1 MIGLF
6 LYHLNRISMRN
17 ILNEIQ
23 QSKYFLLFVFLFG
36 YAQSIQI
43 RLLVRKKIDWYIFT
57 PEAAVLSFISA
68 GILFFVMYFFIK
80 HWQKSD
86 TFSTGEALKI
96 FSISMLVYLSV
107 MKILGLCISLAFDT
121 FERNFNQ
128 ETLILSTLS
137 EIMDTF
143 IYGSFF
149 LAFYYY
155 KKNKKKQKQIE
166 EYNQAFSETKINQ
179 LKSQLNPHFL
189 FNNLNVLDQLI
200 EEDKYKASD
209 FLNEF
214 AEIYRYVLQ
223 VSDKSLISIDEE
235 ISFAKKYF
243 GLMQHK
249 YGNAYLLEIQNQ
261 SIEGNIIPL
270 TLQLL
275 LENAIQHNL
284 GTEKNP
290 VLIRIYADQTL
301 LVSNNTIVKRK
312 TKSTSGRALKNLK
325 QQYALLA
332 NKQFE
337 IIHTEN
343 EFSVT
348 LPIIP

>member
-1 MIGLF
+1 MK
-6 LYHLNRISMRN
+6 N
-17 ILNEIQ
+17 ILNEIRQ
-23 QSKYFLLFVFLFG
+23 NKYFLLFVFLFG

-43 RLLVRKKIDWYIFT
+43 RLLVRKTLDWYIFT
-57 PEAAVLSFISA
+57 PEAAILSFISA
-68 GILFFVMYFFIK
+68 GILFFVMEFFMK

-96 FSISMLVYLSV
+96 FSTSMLVYLAV
-107 MKILGLCISLAFDT
+107 MKLLGLCISLAFNT

-155 KKNKKKQKQIE
+155 QKNKRKQKQID
-166 EYNQAFSETKINQ
+166 EYNQAFSEAKISQ

-200 EEDKYKASD
+200 NEDQYKASD

-214 AEIYRYVLQ
+214 ADIYRYVLQ

-243 GLMQHK
+243 NLMQHK
-249 YGNAYLLEIQNQ
+249 YGNAYLLEIQNLN
-261 SIEGNIIPL
+261 IRGHIIPL

-290 VLIRIYADQTL
+290 VLITISADSSL
-301 LVSNNTIVKRK
+301 VVSNNTVIKRN
-312 TKSTSGRALKNLK
+312 TKSTSGRALNNLR

-332 NKQFE
+332 GTQFE
-337 IIHTEN
+337 IVHTEN

>member
-1 MIGLF
+1 MK
-6 LYHLNRISMRN
+6 N
-17 ILNEIQ
+17 ILNEIRQ
-23 QSKYFLLFVFLFG
+23 NKYFLLFVFLFG

-43 RLLVRKKIDWYIFT
+43 RLLVRKTLDWYIFT

-68 GILFFVMYFFIK
+68 GILFFVMEFFMK

-86 TFSTGEALKI
+86 TFSTSEALKI
-96 FSISMLVYLSV
+96 FSTSMLVYLAV
-107 MKILGLCISLAFDT
+107 MKLLGLCISLAFNT

-155 KKNKKKQKQIE
+155 QKNKRKQKQID
-166 EYNQAFSETKINQ
+166 EYNQAFSEAKISQ

-200 EEDKYKASD
+200 NEDPYKASD

-214 AEIYRYVLQ
+214 ADIYRYVLQ

-243 GLMQHK
+243 NLMQHK
-249 YGNAYLLEIQNQ
+249 YGNAYLLEIQNLN
-261 SIEGNIIPL
+261 IRGHIIPL

-290 VLIRIYADQTL
+290 VLITISADSSL
-301 LVSNNTIVKRK
+301 VVSNNTVIKRN
-312 TKSTSGRALKNLK
+312 TKSTSGRALNNLR

-332 NKQFE
+332 GTQFE
-337 IIHTEN
+337 IVHTEN

>member
-1 MIGLF
+1 MK
-6 LYHLNRISMRN
+6 N
-17 ILNEIQ
+17 ILNEIR

-43 RLLVRKKIDWYIFT
+43 RLLVRKTLDWYIFT

-68 GILFFVMYFFIK
+68 GILFFVMEFFMK

-96 FSISMLVYLSV
+96 FSTSMLVYLAV
-107 MKILGLCISLAFDT
+107 MKLLGLCISLAFNT

-155 KKNKKKQKQIE
+155 QKNKRKQKQID
-166 EYNQAFSETKINQ
+166 EYNQAFSEAKISQ

-200 EEDKYKASD
+200 NEDQYKASD

-243 GLMQHK
+243 NLMQHK
-249 YGNAYLLEIQNQ
+249 YGNAYLLEIQNLNTRGQ
-261 SIEGNIIPL
+261 IIPL

-290 VLIRIYADQTL
+290 VLITISADSSL
-301 LVSNNTIVKRK
+301 VVSNNTVIKRN
-312 TKSTSGRALKNLK
+312 TKSTSGRALNNLR

-332 NKQFE
+332 GTQFE
-337 IIHTEN
+337 IVHTEN

>member
-1 MIGLF
+1 MK
-6 LYHLNRISMRN
+6 N
-17 ILNEIQ
+17 ILNEIRQ
-23 QSKYFLLFVFLFG
+23 NRYFLFFVFLFG

-43 RLLVRKKIDWYIFT
+43 RLLVRKTLDWYIFT

-68 GILFFVMYFFIK
+68 GILFFVMHFFMK

-96 FSISMLVYLSV
+96 FSTSMLVYLAV
-107 MKILGLCISLAFDT
+107 MKLLGLLIALAFDT

-128 ETLILSTLS
+128 ETLMLSTLP

-155 KKNKKKQKQIE
+155 QKNKKKQKQID
-166 EYNQAFSETKINQ
+166 EYNQAFSETKISQ

-200 EEDKYKASD
+200 NEDQYKASD

-223 VSDKSLISIDEE
+223 VSDKSLISINEE

-243 GLMQHK
+243 NLMQHK
-249 YGNAYLLEIQNQ
+249 YGNAYLLEIQNPD
-261 SIEGNIIPL
+261 IKGHIIPL

-290 VLIRIYADQTL
+290 VLITISADSSL
-301 LVSNNTIVKRK
+301 VVSNNTVIKRN
-312 TKSTSGRALKNLK
+312 TKSTSGRALNNLR

-332 NKQFE
+332 SKQFE
-337 IIHTEN
+337 IVHTEN

>member
-1 MIGLF
+1 MK
-6 LYHLNRISMRN
+6 N
-17 ILNEIQ
+17 ILNEIR

-43 RLLVRKKIDWYIFT
+43 RLLVRKTLDWYIFT

-68 GILFFVMYFFIK
+68 GILFFVMHFFMK

-96 FSISMLVYLSV
+96 FSTSMLVYLAV
-107 MKILGLCISLAFDT
+107 MKLLGLCISLAFGT

-155 KKNKKKQKQIE
+155 QKNKRKQKQIDD
-166 EYNQAFSETKINQ
+166 YNQAFSEAKISQ

-200 EEDKYKASD
+200 NEDQYKASD

-214 AEIYRYVLQ
+214 ADIYRYVLQ

-243 GLMQHK
+243 NLMRHK
-249 YGNAYLLEIQNQ
+249 YGNAYLLEIQNLN
-261 SIEGNIIPL
+261 IRGHIIPL

-290 VLIRIYADQTL
+290 VLITISADSSL
-301 LVSNNTIVKRK
+301 VVSNNTIIKRN
-312 TKSTSGRALKNLK
+312 TKSISGRALNNLR

-332 NKQFE
+332 GIQFE
-337 IIHTEN
+337 IIRTEN

>member
-1 MIGLF
+1 M
-6 LYHLNRISMRN
+6 
-17 ILNEIQ
+17 LNEIR
-23 QSKYFLLFVFLFG
+23 QSKYFLFFVFLFG

-43 RLLVRKKIDWYIFT
+43 RLLVRKTLDWYIFT

-68 GILFFVMYFFIK
+68 GILFFVMHFFMK

-96 FSISMLVYLSV
+96 FSTSMLVYLAV
-107 MKILGLCISLAFDT
+107 MKLLGLCISLAFNT
-121 FERNFNQ
+121 LERNFNQ

-137 EIMDTF
+137 ETMDTF

-155 KKNKKKQKQIE
+155 QKNKRKQKQID
-166 EYNQAFSETKINQ
+166 EYNQAFSEAKISQ

-200 EEDKYKASD
+200 NEDQYKASD

-214 AEIYRYVLQ
+214 ADIYRYVLQ

-243 GLMQHK
+243 NLMQHK
-249 YGNAYLLEIQNQ
+249 YGNAYLLEIQNLNTRGQ
-261 SIEGNIIPL
+261 IIPL

-290 VLIRIYADQTL
+290 VLITISVDSSL
-301 LVSNNTIVKRK
+301 VVSNNTVIKRN
-312 TKSTSGRALKNLK
+312 TKSTSGRALNNLR

-332 NKQFE
+332 STQFE

>member
-1 MIGLF
+1 MK
-6 LYHLNRISMRN
+6 N
-17 ILNEIQ
+17 ILNEIRQ
-23 QSKYFLLFVFLFG
+23 NKYFLLFVFLFG

-43 RLLVRKKIDWYIFT
+43 RLLVRKTLDWYIFT

-68 GILFFVMYFFIK
+68 GILFFVMKFFMK

-96 FSISMLVYLSV
+96 FSTSMLVYLAV
-107 MKILGLCISLAFDT
+107 MKLLGLCISLAFDT

-155 KKNKKKQKQIE
+155 QKNKRKQKQID
-166 EYNQAFSETKINQ
+166 EYNQAFSEAKISQ

-200 EEDKYKASD
+200 NEDQYRASD

-243 GLMQHK
+243 NLMQHK
-249 YGNAYLLEIQNQ
+249 YGNAYLLEIQNLN
-261 SIEGNIIPL
+261 IRGHIIPL

-290 VLIRIYADQTL
+290 VLITISADSSL
-301 LVSNNTIVKRK
+301 VVSNNTVIKK
-312 TKSTSGRALKNLK
+312 NTKPTSGRALNNLR

-332 NKQFE
+332 GTQFE

>member
-1 MIGLF
+1 MK
-6 LYHLNRISMRN
+6 N
-17 ILNEIQ
+17 ILNEIRQ
-23 QSKYFLLFVFLFG
+23 NKYFLLFVFLFG

-43 RLLVRKKIDWYIFT
+43 RLLVRKTLDWYIFT
-57 PEAAVLSFISA
+57 PEAAILSFISA
-68 GILFFVMYFFIK
+68 GILFFVMEFFMK

-96 FSISMLVYLSV
+96 FSTSMLVYLAV
-107 MKILGLCISLAFDT
+107 MKLLGLCISLAFNT

-155 KKNKKKQKQIE
+155 QKNKRKQKQID
-166 EYNQAFSETKINQ
+166 EYNQAFSEAKISQ

-200 EEDKYKASD
+200 NEDQYKASD

-214 AEIYRYVLQ
+214 ADIYRYVLQ

-243 GLMQHK
+243 NLMQHK
-249 YGNAYLLEIQNQ
+249 YGNAYLLEIQNLN
-261 SIEGNIIPL
+261 IRGHIIPL

-290 VLIRIYADQTL
+290 VLITISADSCL
-301 LVSNNTIVKRK
+301 VVSNNTVIKRN
-312 TKSTSGRALKNLK
+312 TKSTSGRALNNLR

-332 NKQFE
+332 GTQFE

>member
-1 MIGLF
+1 ML
-6 LYHLNRISMRN
+6 
-17 ILNEIQ
+17 
-23 QSKYFLLFVFLFG
+23 VFL
-36 YAQSIQI
+36 
-43 RLLVRKKIDWYIFT
+43 
-57 PEAAVLSFISA
+57 
-68 GILFFVMYFFIK
+68 M
-80 HWQKSD
+80 
-86 TFSTGEALKI
+86 
-96 FSISMLVYLSV
+96 V
-107 MKILGLCISLAFDT
+107 MKVLGMIIALVFDT

-128 ETLILSTLS
+128 KTLILSTLS
-137 EIMDTF
+137 EIMNTF

-155 KKNKKKQKQIE
+155 QKNKKKQKEIE
-166 EYNQAFSETKINQ
+166 RYNQAFSETKINQ

-214 AEIYRYVLQ
+214 ADIYRYVLQ

-249 YGNAYLLEIQNQ
+249 YGNAYLLDIQNTG
-261 SIEGNIIPL
+261 IKGTIVPL

-275 LENAIQHNL
+275 LENAIQHNM

-290 VLIRIYADQTL
+290 VLIRIFTDSNL
-301 LVSNNTIVKRK
+301 VVSNNTIEKRN
-312 TKSTSGRALKNLK
+312 TKITSGRSLRNLRE
-325 QQYALLA
+325 QYALLA
-332 NKQFE
+332 NRQFE

-348 LPIIP
+348 LPIIPLHEK